1 MPRFVKANSSC
12 FQVFSMLFY
21 VLHAHPSNPTIL
33 PGLASRFQPAF
44 RQAVFFVAGTCAGCY
59 LIHISNRHGYLAV
72 MKQSPPLGCIWVW
85 SVIELNL
92 PLAVLSVGSAAL
104 FLWQGEYGFK

>member
-1 MPRFVKANSSC
+1 
-12 FQVFSMLFY
+12 
-21 VLHAHPSNPTIL
+21 
-33 PGLASRFQPAF
+33 
-44 RQAVFFVAGTCAGCY
+44 
-59 LIHISNRHGYLAV
+59 